1 MADTYIPSG
10 EESAQEQQFLQAL
23 VGQIQSKENSAVPKY
38 ATELYCNFAGRY
50 DTLAVN
56 ASMMASTA
64 GFFFPNLA
72 NYKGFFIC
80 PGQFGNAFVNPPAIT
95 YAGLSA
101 SGAGLNGLLGGANAI
116 GPFFTSS
123 PTYVPGFSDWGA
135 SIVPNSVISQTPG
148 SNIYPNLAFYRQSF
162 LPSPF
167 YIFMPKWMKSFTI
180 GMRLYDN
187 LGVLQPILIAS
198 KNNAKWQDATI
209 NSYAAP
215 DGSYQITSLTPQQFQ
230 QEPNAMF
237 YIAKTSYGYLGSAG
251 QFQVTRRWFIVDSFN
266 ESPSGGNSSITA
278 SLSNYQNNFAS
289 PYDFNQ
295 FQYAVEYW
303 TTGSSF
309 DSSGSVVLWL
319 IW

>member
-1 MADTYIPSG
+1 
-10 EESAQEQQFLQAL
+10 
-23 VGQIQSKENSAVPKY
+23 
-38 ATELYCNFAGRY
+38 
-50 DTLAVN
+50 
-56 ASMMASTA
+56 
-64 GFFFPNLA
+64 
-72 NYKGFFIC
+72 
-80 PGQFGNAFVNPPAIT
+80 
-95 YAGLSA
+95 
-101 SGAGLNGLLGGANAI
+101 
-116 GPFFTSS
+116 
-123 PTYVPGFSDWGA
+123 
-135 SIVPNSVISQTPG
+135 
-148 SNIYPNLAFYRQSF
+148 
-162 LPSPF
+162 
-167 YIFMPKWMKSFTI
+167 MPKWMKSFTI

-309 DSSGSVVLWL
+309 DSSGSVVLPFQYPAPSPPDVSRYPLANQTFSFQLPAPPSLPYRYYFRFRQASGPPFILGNSVPFTSTFAVNYPAGYPSDPATFTAEPASFDIAKVTIANYSAVNPQPAGFPALPVGVPTFNSLTLATMPL
-319 IW
+319 IGVDITAPL